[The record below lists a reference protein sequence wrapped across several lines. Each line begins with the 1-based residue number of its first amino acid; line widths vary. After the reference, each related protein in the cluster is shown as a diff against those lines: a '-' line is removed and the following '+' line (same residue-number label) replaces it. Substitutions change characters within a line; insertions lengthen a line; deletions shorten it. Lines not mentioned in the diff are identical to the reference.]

1 MTRSG
6 EFLWQCEAI
15 FYSELCGQRLCLF
28 SGEDDGHMDRKGHE
42 KRIVSKTC
50 LVASVASETNFS
62 ITLANMS
69 SGVGRKGV
77 KMAES
82 VIGSR
87 MPASNARRF
96 LLGPSQNKNY

>member
-1 MTRSG
+1 M
-6 EFLWQCEAI
+6 
-15 FYSELCGQRLCLF
+15 CGQRLYLF

-62 ITLANMS
+62 ITLANVH

-77 KMAES
+77 EMAES
-82 VIGSR
+82 MTGSR

-96 LLGPSQNKNY
+96 LLGHPQNKHY